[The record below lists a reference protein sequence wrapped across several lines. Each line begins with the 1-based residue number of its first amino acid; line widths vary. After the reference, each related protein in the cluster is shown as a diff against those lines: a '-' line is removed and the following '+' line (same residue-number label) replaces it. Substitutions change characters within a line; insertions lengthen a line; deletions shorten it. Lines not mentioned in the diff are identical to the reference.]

1 MPTIIKNQPTS
12 AEIRKRLAD
21 KGETIAVS
29 YSLGKDA
36 IATTLALLDAGCDVE
51 LVYFYPIPD
60 MEFVSD
66 TIETQERLLGKTIH
80 QYPHPSLWRCL
91 NNLIFQ
97 PPERCAIIEA
107 ARMPRI
113 SYDIMWNLVKEDLGL
128 SESTW
133 VADGV
138 RAADSIVR
146 RTSMSNH
153 GVMKEASRKVS
164 PICDW
169 LKKEVM
175 ACIDKHSFPL
185 PVDYK
190 WFGRSFDG
198 LDYRFLAPLKKHAPK
213 DYQKVLDWFPLAD
226 LELMRYGMLQ
236 ERSAV

>member
-1 MPTIIKNQPTS
+1 
-12 AEIRKRLAD
+12 
-21 KGETIAVS
+21 
-29 YSLGKDA
+29 
-36 IATTLALLDAGCDVE
+36 
-51 LVYFYPIPD
+51 
-60 MEFVSD
+60 
-66 TIETQERLLGKTIH
+66 
-80 QYPHPSLWRCL
+80 
-91 NNLIFQ
+91 
-97 PPERCAIIEA
+97 
-107 ARMPRI
+107 MPRI
-113 SYDIMWNLVKEDLGL
+113 SYDTMWKLVKEDLGL

-169 LKKEVM
+169 LKREVM
-175 ACIDKHSFPL
+175 DCLTKHNFPL
-185 PVDYK
+185 PIDYQ

-198 LDYRFLAPLKKHAPK
+198 LDYRFLAPLKNHAPK

-226 LELMRYGMLQ
+226 LELIRYGMLQ